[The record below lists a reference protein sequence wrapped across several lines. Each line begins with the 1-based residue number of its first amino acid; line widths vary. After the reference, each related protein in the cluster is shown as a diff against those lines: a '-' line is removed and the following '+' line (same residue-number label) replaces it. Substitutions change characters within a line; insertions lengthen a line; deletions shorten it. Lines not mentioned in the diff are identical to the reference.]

1 MKIAEEVNG
10 MKKRAMSLALSV
22 MFLTTSIVY
31 GNEEIKY
38 YNLNDLTRLVLEDNA
53 EINSIDANAQQAK
66 IQYEMME
73 EDYEELKENIEKV
86 RKNLE
91 TRRKL
96 TEQAKEEYEMAG
108 GSFLERDRTYIN
120 YKTNLEI
127 EKNVEQQYQR
137 MVKEQAQSM
146 KQMENMV
153 FTGKNSKV
161 IQEQES
167 EKLKLQVQKDYYNLV
182 VLDEQIKLT
191 EGRLEGQDVTI
202 RVEAAKARLNMAT
215 SVSVESLKSQR
226 RALELS
232 ISEMEAN
239 RKTLVDSLIN
249 TVGLDATED
258 FDILLEVP
266 TTLNLQKFELDT
278 LMNSFKEKNSDLVTL
293 KKNVT
298 IQQEVITNMELGF
311 KEDDND
317 YKLSL
322 LQLETDLLNLNKY
335 EQTVDQYIKN
345 LYYQYERSKETVYQQ
360 IENKKVLDEQLR
372 QMEVQH
378 ELGLISDMQMSSYRQ
393 DYHQSVFD
401 YQKAFIDL
409 ANTRKEVDLVLKG
422 AMATSSR

>member
-1 MKIAEEVNG
+1 